1 MNMSRRR
8 VGARCSVVA
17 GSVWESRMKN
27 DEVGGGVKVFSA
39 ELGSEGG
46 NGGTKLKSSQTG
58 GVVATG
64 KRKSWKLG
72 RSEGFENKKVQIG
85 RGKVEQCKN
94 LNVSSD
100 SIKKSPKQVRKE
112 KNEGTGA
119 SVCTDKLERGPILTR
134 RKRSEV
140 GESGEKNIGQ
150 LRKNNGKN
158 DSDENCKDFGV
169 CQEKVIS
176 SRSDEAS
183 MVKCSPM
190 HVDGGSHDDEE
201 EDEEEVEMDDEELDI
216 EMEIQSFDVKEINAP
231 ESKVV
236 NKPEKEFMNVPEKQK
251 TEKVVRTDR
260 HFHQKHERLLSVP
273 LTVIPSPPI
282 KKLSTIHK
290 NFSKADSIPK
300 AEECYSF
307 PQSQNKLQSL
317 VDLIMWKDISRST
330 FIFGIGTFTIVSSS
344 YAKDFNLSL
353 ISAMS
358 YLGLIYLAVIFLY
371 RSLICRGVIDIE
383 STNYVLGEE
392 EAIWV
397 LKLILPYLNEFLSHL
412 RTMFSGDP
420 GTTIKLAISFL
431 VLARCGSSITIWNMA
446 KFCFFASF
454 TLPRICSSYSAQ
466 LTPFANF
473 WIGRFHDAWDSC
485 SHKKVVALAIFCLA
499 WNLSSLVARIW
510 SVFVLFV
517 GFKYYQQHYLV
528 RDERVED
535 EAGFGETW
543 QEPVEVKAQ
552 NVKK

>member
-1 MNMSRRR
+1 
-8 VGARCSVVA
+8 
-17 GSVWESRMKN
+17 MKS

-39 ELGSEGG
+39 EQGSEEGG

-72 RSEGFENKKVQIG
+72 RSEGLENKKIQIG

-176 SRSDEAS
+176 SRSDDAS

-290 NFSKADSIPK
+290 NFSKADS
-300 AEECYSF
+300 
-307 PQSQNKLQSL
+307 
-317 VDLIMWKDISRST
+317 T
-330 FIFGIGTFTIVSSS
+330 
-344 YAKDFNLSL
+344 
-353 ISAMS
+353 
-358 YLGLIYLAVIFLY
+358 
-371 RSLICRGVIDIE
+371 
-383 STNYVLGEE
+383 
-392 EAIWV
+392 
-397 LKLILPYLNEFLSHL
+397 
-412 RTMFSGDP
+412 
-420 GTTIKLAISFL
+420 
-431 VLARCGSSITIWNMA
+431 
-446 KFCFFASF
+446 
-454 TLPRICSSYSAQ
+454 
-466 LTPFANF
+466 NF

-543 QEPVEVKAQ
+543 QEPVGVKAQ
-552 NVKK
+552 NVKKGF